1 MAKEK
6 EKDFSRIV
14 VKDEDGNRYTLEF
27 SRKSVEVMEKAGFRL
42 DTDKPN
48 TMINDLFY
56 GAFRVNHRG
65 LTQDRAREIWA
76 AQKDKEGLLAALTK
90 LYMKPLENL
99 MAEPEEEGD
108 GNPTWET
115 E

>member
-1 MAKEK
+1 M
-6 EKDFSRIV
+6 
-14 VKDEDGNRYTLEF
+14 
-27 SRKSVEVMEKAGFRL
+27 
-42 DTDKPN
+42 
-48 TMINDLFY
+48 
-56 GAFRVNHRG
+56 NHRG

-76 AQKDKEGLLAALTK
+76 AQKDKEGLLSALTK